1 MAVKPTPQQAA
12 KLKRGKLLNQ
22 RFRFKKDEE
31 ESGNLRGFGRF
42 YKKEEAAAINNEGLR
57 ILDELKNIG
66 AMSGSIESERQIPS
80 WEALIMN
87 KHNIQPLKSSSIEP
101 VVIKGFDVDYD
112 KMTADEF
119 EGVEPV
125 AHIVYGDES
134 LVLGI
139 IDKMDTEGEGAPE
152 PHVPSKISPD
162 QFPHIDE
169 VAPRVNELGDPIKTH
184 VGVLRARYDE
194 LVTELAMI
202 VSDRIKSFKKRSIV
216 MAKITGEEYGFLEE
230 SCWSTSETTT
240 FKYWPASWK
249 FERCIGTNTI
259 FEARFHHTTF
269 ELLSYCTVFAY
280 DPKTVITR
288 NPNKYSLDNDDDLL
302 AIISIYEKAICIVYS
317 KGRK

>member
-1 MAVKPTPQQAA
+1 MAIKPTPQQAA

-31 ESGNLRGFGRF
+31 ETGELRGFSRF
-42 YKKEEAAAINNEGLR
+42 YKKEEADAINKEGLR
-57 ILDELKNIG
+57 VLDELKNIG
-66 AMSGSIESERQIPS
+66 AMSGID
-80 WEALIMN
+80 
-87 KHNIQPLKSSSIEP
+87 
-101 VVIKGFDVDYD
+101 VIKPVTIEGLEYDYE
-112 KMTADEF
+112 KISVDEF
-119 EGVEPV
+119 ETGEVDYETLC
-125 AHIVYGDES
+125 DN
-134 LVLGI
+134 L
-139 IDKMDTEGEGAPE
+139 DKMDEGEDEPDMDGAIEPKPVNISLDGFPHLKAVANAYNECTE
-152 PHVPSKISPD
+152 PHV
-162 QFPHIDE
+162 
-169 VAPRVNELGDPIKTH
+169 N
-184 VGVLRARYDE
+184 VLRARYDE

-302 AIISIYEKAICIVYS
+302 AIISIYEKAIAFVYS
-317 KGRK
+317 KGEK

>member
-1 MAVKPTPQQAA
+1 MDDT
-12 KLKRGKLLNQ
+12 
-22 RFRFKKDEE
+22 
-31 ESGNLRGFGRF
+31 
-42 YKKEEAAAINNEGLR
+42 
-57 ILDELKNIG
+57 
-66 AMSGSIESERQIPS
+66 
-80 WEALIMN
+80 
-87 KHNIQPLKSSSIEP
+87 IEP
-101 VVIKGFDVDYD
+101 
-112 KMTADEF
+112 
-119 EGVEPV
+119 PV
-125 AHIVYGDES
+125 
-134 LVLGI
+134 
-139 IDKMDTEGEGAPE
+139 
-152 PHVPSKISPD
+152 KISLEG
-162 QFPHIDE
+162 FPLLKELAENGCIE
-169 VAPRVNELGDPIKTH
+169 PRVN
-184 VGVLRARYDE
+184 VLRARYDE

-269 ELLSYCTVFAY
+269 ELLTYCTVFAY

-302 AIISIYEKAICIVYS
+302 AIISIYEKAIAFVYS

>member
-31 ESGNLRGFGRF
+31 ESGNLRGFNRF

-66 AMSGSIESERQIPS
+66 AMSGSIESERQIPA

-87 KHNIQPLKSSSIEP
+87 KHNIQPLGADVINGIKHGNEHVDYETLCDKLDSSVEGEDEPDMDDTIEP
-101 VVIKGFDVDYD
+101 
-112 KMTADEF
+112 
-119 EGVEPV
+119 PV
-125 AHIVYGDES
+125 
-134 LVLGI
+134 
-139 IDKMDTEGEGAPE
+139 
-152 PHVPSKISPD
+152 KISLEG
-162 QFPHIDE
+162 FPLLKELAENGCIE
-169 VAPRVNELGDPIKTH
+169 PRVN
-184 VGVLRARYDE
+184 VLRARYDE

-269 ELLSYCTVFAY
+269 ELLTYCTVFAY

-302 AIISIYEKAICIVYS
+302 AIISIYEKAIAFVYS

>member
-31 ESGNLRGFGRF
+31 ESGNLRGFNRF

-87 KHNIQPLKSSSIEP
+87 KHNIQPLGADVINGIKHGNEHVDYETLCDKLDSSIEGEDEHDMDDTIEPP
-101 VVIKGFDVDYD
+101 V
-112 KMTADEF
+112 
-119 EGVEPV
+119 
-125 AHIVYGDES
+125 
-134 LVLGI
+134 
-139 IDKMDTEGEGAPE
+139 
-152 PHVPSKISPD
+152 KISLEG
-162 QFPHIDE
+162 FPLLKELAENGCIE
-169 VAPRVNELGDPIKTH
+169 PRVN
-184 VGVLRARYDE
+184 VLRARYDE

-269 ELLSYCTVFAY
+269 ELLTYCTVFAY

-302 AIISIYEKAICIVYS
+302 AIISIYEKAIAFVYS

>member
-1 MAVKPTPQQAA
+1 MAIKPTPQQAA

-31 ESGNLRGFGRF
+31 ETGELRGFSRF
-42 YKKEEAAAINNEGLR
+42 YKKEEADAINKEGLR
-57 ILDELKNIG
+57 VLDELKNIG
-66 AMSGSIESERQIPS
+66 AMSGID
-80 WEALIMN
+80 
-87 KHNIQPLKSSSIEP
+87 
-101 VVIKGFDVDYD
+101 VIKPVTIEGLEYDYE
-112 KMTADEF
+112 KISVDEF
-119 EGVEPV
+119 ETGEVDYETLC
-125 AHIVYGDES
+125 DN
-134 LVLGI
+134 L
-139 IDKMDTEGEGAPE
+139 DKMDEGEDEPDMDGAIEPKPVNISLDGFPHLKAVANAYKECTE
-152 PHVPSKISPD
+152 PHV
-162 QFPHIDE
+162 
-169 VAPRVNELGDPIKTH
+169 N
-184 VGVLRARYDE
+184 VLRARYDE
-194 LVTELAMI
+194 LVTELAMV

-302 AIISIYEKAICIVYS
+302 AIISIYEKAIAFVYS
-317 KGRK
+317 KGEK